1 MPSTRRLRLEGLRRV
16 IVRLP
21 VRKWRNRVF
30 GKLQRLPGE
39 EDTSPSDKRTLWF
52 VTQNHHKYQEARR
65 TLDPFGIKIR
75 LLDSMKTE
83 IQSTNLG
90 EIAKLDRKSTRL
102 NSSHQIISYAVFCL
116 KKKKLCRPFG
126 RLRRIVNVRQLTYQA
141 RDNAKKQYN
150 ADNSYP
156 CYRRRNE
163 HLITKLIQTRKDDS
177 T

>member
-65 TLDPFGIKIR
+65 TLDPFGIRIR
-75 LLDSMKTE
+75 MLGSPKTE
-83 IQSTNLG
+83 IQSTSLG
-90 EIAKLDRKSTRL
+90 EIAKFAQGGTQYKDKYSHRAIAFRKL
-102 NSSHQIISYAVFCL
+102 ALWYI
-116 KKKKLCRPFG
+116 K
-126 RLRRIVNVRQLTYQA
+126 
-141 RDNAKKQYN
+141 
-150 ADNSYP
+150 
-156 CYRRRNE
+156 
-163 HLITKLIQTRKDDS
+163 TKI
-177 T
+177 